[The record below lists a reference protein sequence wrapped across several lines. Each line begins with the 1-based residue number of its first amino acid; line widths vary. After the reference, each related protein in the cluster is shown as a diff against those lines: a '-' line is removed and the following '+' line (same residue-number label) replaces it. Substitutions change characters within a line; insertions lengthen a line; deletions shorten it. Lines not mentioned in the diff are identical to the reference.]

1 MAVDPKTIFEAIS
14 KSPMELLADR
24 GLGLYIP
31 SYQRPY
37 SWDKDKVSRLIEDI
51 SHGFKMLV
59 KSDDS
64 FTFLG
69 TVITI
74 HDINNSTVQPIVR
87 ADVPSKVLTVIDGQQ
102 RMTTLLLVC
111 IALHNSLNLAHKQFL
126 KKTKSI
132 TAEYEKLSNAPDS
145 DASLSEL
152 ESHVTAIEWLDGQT
166 REVLSA
172 LSETFYEKYSFGKSP
187 LYPRMIR
194 SIDDQWSKGT
204 ATRKYDSPIANLIF
218 NYITEID
225 KADYEVVEYKPI
237 KRNNSMEGEEAIVD
251 RFTQLMK
258 IFKSLISNR
267 STTLDEIEEI
277 PEISDIYAS
286 DLLQEGLLNHLAPV
300 PNILNLPSNEKE
312 FFDKLCILVFYARYV
327 LHRVVL
333 TVVKGK
339 NEDYAFTIFESLNTT
354 GEPLTAFETFK
365 PRVVNAVG
373 LANYE
378 TSQEKSLMDQV
389 AEYLC
394 VFSVGP
400 ELQKA
405 TKELLIHFF
414 SSYSGLRIS
423 GRLAE
428 QRSELKTAFEETA
441 NQLTFIKMLSHCA
454 NFKKYIWE
462 SDSYSDLSKVF
473 GSMQLSPTSKLGLKF
488 FKDINHTIVI
498 PILTLFYSQILDAQ
512 SDEEKIARFKDF
524 EDALKAMVAF
534 STLWRASRRGTGG
547 IDNEYREFLSK
558 DDMPSGLP
566 KLAKIYMNDQII
578 NINLFKAE
586 LKSRLLDLNRKG
598 KLIDKDNFVSISSH
612 LPIYSSAKKVAKL
625 LLLAA
630 HHDAVI
636 DSAYEGLLVKGRTS
650 SNPCLDIDSYIDDRN
665 LSLEHIAPQSN
676 NGTWDVAIYEN
687 GELKDTLGNLVL
699 ISHDLN
705 SSLGNRVWAEKRIF
719 YKVVGAQDPN
729 EAAKVLNE
737 AASINNIRFGDLT
750 KDLLAAQKYMP
761 NLVTLGN
768 MTKPWT
774 SDFIVTRSKRLYEL
788 AWDEL
793 IKWLE

>member
-14 KSPMELLADR
+14 KSSMELLADR

-51 SHGFKMLV
+51 SHGLKTLI

-74 HDINNSTVQPIVR
+74 HDVNNSTVQPIVR

-102 RMTTLLLVC
+102 RMTTLLLLC
-111 IALHNSLNLAHKQFL
+111 IALHNSLNLIHKQFL
-126 KKTKSI
+126 KKMKS
-132 TAEYEKLSNAPDS
+132 TFNEYEKLSNAGEVIAP
-145 DASLSEL
+145 EL
-152 ESHVTAIEWLDGQT
+152 ESQMTALEWLDGQS
-166 REVLSA
+166 REALSA
-172 LSETFYEKYSFGKSP
+172 LSDTFYEKYSFGRSP

-194 SIDDQWSKGT
+194 SIDDQWSKSST
-204 ATRKYDSPIANLIF
+204 TKKYNSPIANLIF

-225 KADYEVVEYKPI
+225 KTDYDVVEYKPI
-237 KRNNSMEGEEAIVD
+237 KRESNIEGEEALVD
-251 RFTQLMK
+251 RFNQLMK
-258 IFKSLISNR
+258 IFKGILSNR
-267 STTLDEIEEI
+267 STVADEIEEI
-277 PEISDIYAS
+277 PSIEDIYAS
-286 DLLQEGLLNHLAPV
+286 DTFQEGLLNHVAPV
-300 PNILNLPSNEKE
+300 SDILNLPINEKE
-312 FFDKLCILVFYARYV
+312 IFDKLSLLVFYARYV

-378 TSQEKSLMDQV
+378 QSEAKKFMDEI
-389 AEYLC
+389 ADYLC

-400 ELQKA
+400 EPQKA
-405 TKELLIHFF
+405 TKEFLIHFF

-428 QRSELKTAFEETA
+428 QRSELKAAFEET
-441 NQLTFIKMLSHCA
+441 NNHLTFIKILSYCA
-454 NFKKYIWE
+454 NFKKHIWE
-462 SDSYSDLSKVF
+462 TDNYSELSKYF
-473 GSMQLSPTSKLGLKF
+473 GQLQLSTISQLGLKF

-498 PILTLFYSQILDAQ
+498 PILTLFYSQILDAHTSQ
-512 SDEEKIARFKDF
+512 DKEARFNDF
-524 EDALKAMVAF
+524 EEALKAMVAF

-547 IDNEYREFLSK
+547 IDNEYREFLIK
-558 DDMPSGLP
+558 EDMPTGLP
-566 KLAKIYMNDQII
+566 RLAKLYMQDQTI
-578 NINLFKAE
+578 NIELFKAE
-586 LKSRLLDLNRKG
+586 LKSRLLDEHRKG
-598 KLIDKDNFVSISSH
+598 NLINKDKFISVSSH
-612 LPIYSSAKKVAKL
+612 LPIYSSAKKVAKF

-630 HHDAVI
+630 HHDAVA
-636 DSAYEGLLVKGRTS
+636 DSTSEGLLIKGRS
-650 SNPCLDIDSYIDDRN
+650 ASNPCLNVESYIDDRN
-665 LSLEHIAPQSN
+665 LSLEHIAPKTNN
-676 NGTWDVAIYEN
+676 NGLWDTSIYEN
-687 GELKDTLGNLVL
+687 GELKDTLGNLILV
-699 ISHDLN
+699 SEKLN

-719 YKVVGAQDPN
+719 YKVVGAQDQN
-729 EAAKVLNE
+729 EASRILSE
-737 AASINNIRFGDLT
+737 AASTNNIRFGDLT
-750 KDLLAAQKYMP
+750 RDLLQAQKYMP
-761 NLVTLGN
+761 NLITLGG

-774 SDFIVTRSKRLYEL
+774 SEFITIRSKRLYEL
-788 AWDEL
+788 AWNEL

>member
-51 SHGFKMLV
+51 SHGFKTLL

-74 HDINNSTVQPIVR
+74 HDVNNSTVQPIVR

-111 IALHNSLNLAHKQFL
+111 IALHNTLSLMHKQFT
-126 KKTKSI
+126 KKTKSLFN
-132 TAEYEKLSNAPDS
+132 EYEKLANEGAEI
-145 DASLSEL
+145 SLEL
-152 ESHVTAIEWLDGQT
+152 ESHITALEWLDGQT
-166 REVLSA
+166 KEALSA
-172 LSETFYEKYSFGKSP
+172 LADTFYEKYSFGKSP

-194 SIDDQWSKGT
+194 SIDDQWSKSP
-204 ATRKYDSPIANLIF
+204 ANKKYDSPIANLTF

-225 KADYEVVEYKPI
+225 KVDYDVIEYKPS
-237 KRNNSMEGEEAIVD
+237 KRNSNIEGEEALVD
-251 RFTQLMK
+251 RFNQLMK
-258 IFKSLISNR
+258 ILKSIINNR
-267 STTLDEIEEI
+267 SNVADEIEEVPNI
-277 PEISDIYAS
+277 DDIYAS
-286 DLLQEGLLNHLAPV
+286 DSFQEGLLNHVAPV
-300 PNILNLPSNEKE
+300 QNIQNLQEPEKE
-312 FFDKLCILVFYARYV
+312 IFDKLSLLVFYARYV

-373 LANYE
+373 LADYE
-378 TSQEKSLMDQV
+378 DSIEKALLDQV
-389 AEYLC
+389 SEYLC
-394 VFSVGP
+394 IFSVGP

-414 SSYSGLRIS
+414 SSYSGLKIS

-428 QRSELKTAFEETA
+428 QRSELKTSFEEATDPLA
-441 NQLTFIKMLSHCA
+441 FIKMLSYCA
-454 NFKKYIWE
+454 NFKKYFWE
-462 SDSYSDLSKVF
+462 SDSYTDIQKF
-473 GSMQLSPTSKLGLKF
+473 FNHHQLSTTSKLGLKF

-498 PILTLFYSQILDAQ
+498 PILTLFFSQVVDAQ
-512 SDEEKIARFKDF
+512 DQNEKAQRFKDF
-524 EDALKAMVAF
+524 EEAIKAMLAF
-534 STLWRASRRGTGG
+534 STLWRATRRGTGG
-547 IDNEYREFLSK
+547 IDNEYREILSK
-558 DDMPSGLP
+558 SEMPSGLP
-566 KLAKIYMNDQII
+566 RLAKLYMQDKVI
-578 NINLFKAE
+578 NIDLFKAE
-586 LKSRLLDLNRKG
+586 LKSRLLDAERKG
-598 KLIDKDNFVSISSH
+598 KVQNKENFIN
-612 LPIYSSAKKVAKL
+612 LATYQPIYKSSKLAKFI
-625 LLLAA
+625 LLAA
-630 HHDAVI
+630 HHDAVA
-636 DSAYEGLLVKGRTS
+636 DTVYEGLLIKGKDL
-650 SNPCLDIDSYIDDRN
+650 SNPCLNLESYVDDRN

-676 NGTWDVAIYEN
+676 NGSWEQAIYEH
-687 GELKDTLGNLVL
+687 GDLIDTLGNLILV
-699 ISHDLN
+699 SHELN

-719 YKVVGAQDPN
+719 YKVVGAQDQN
-729 EAAKVLNE
+729 SAAEILREAAETK
-737 AASINNIRFGDLT
+737 NIRFGALT
-750 KDLLAAQKYMP
+750 QELLQVQKYMP
-761 NLVTLGN
+761 NLIALGS
-768 MTKPWT
+768 MTKPWST
-774 SDFIVTRSKRLYEL
+774 DFIITRSKRLYEL

-793 IKWLE
+793 INWLE

>member
-51 SHGFKMLV
+51 SHGFKTLV

-74 HDINNSTVQPIVR
+74 HDVNNSTVQPIVR

-126 KKTKSI
+126 KKTKHL
-132 TAEYEKLSNAPDS
+132 TDEYEKLSNSENSEFNFS
-145 DASLSEL
+145 DL
-152 ESHVTAIEWLDGQT
+152 ESHSTALDWLDGQT

-172 LSETFYEKYSFGKSP
+172 LADTFYEKYSFGKSP

-194 SIDDQWSKGT
+194 SIDDQWSKGA

-225 KADYEVVEYKPI
+225 KTDYEAIEYKPV

-277 PEISDIYAS
+277 PDISDIYSS
-286 DLLQEGLLNHLAPV
+286 DSFQEGLLNHLAPV
-300 PNILNLPSNEKE
+300 SNILNLPPNEKE

-378 TSQEKSLMDQV
+378 SSLEKSLMDQI

-414 SSYSGLRIS
+414 SAYSGLRIS

-441 NQLTFIKMLSHCA
+441 NQLTFIKMLSYCA
-454 NFKKYIWE
+454 SFKKYIWE
-462 SDSYSDLSKVF
+462 SDSYNELSKVF
-473 GSMQLSPTSKLGLKF
+473 GSMQLSTTSKLGLKF

-498 PILTLFYSQILDAQ
+498 PILTLFYSQILDA
-512 SDEEKIARFKDF
+512 ENEAEKLARFNDF
-524 EDALKAMVAF
+524 EEALKAMVSF

-547 IDNEYREFLSK
+547 IDNEYREFLNK
-558 DDMPSGLP
+558 EDMPSRLP
-566 KLAKIYMNDQII
+566 KLAKIYMKDQII
-578 NINLFKAE
+578 NIDLFKAE
-586 LKSRLLDLNRKG
+586 LKSRLLDENRKG
-598 KLIDKDNFVSISSH
+598 KLINKDNFVSVSSH
-612 LPIYSSAKKVAKL
+612 LPIYSSAKKVAKF

-636 DSAYEGLLVKGRTS
+636 DSTDEGLLVKGRVA
-650 SNPCLDIDSYIDDRN
+650 SNPCLNVESYIDDRN

-676 NGTWDVAIYEN
+676 NGSWDPSIYEN

-699 ISHDLN
+699 VSHELN
-705 SSLGNRVWAEKRIF
+705 SSLGNRIWAEKRIF
-719 YKVVGAQDPN
+719 YKVVGAQDPA
-729 EAAKVLNE
+729 EAAKVLQE
-737 AASINNIRFGDLT
+737 AATINNIRFGELT
-750 KDLLAAQKYMP
+750 KDLLEAQKYMP

-774 SDFIVTRSKRLYEL
+774 SDFINTRSKRLYEL